1 VQEDT
6 AAQVGE
12 GRAADGVGPYSA
24 GEGRAADGV
33 GPYSAGEG
41 KSTADARALRK
52 AAIEGWQKQIEKTEA
67 SIRRAEKALADM
79 ERTPQIKREAE
90 KALAAWREQNSNDA
104 ARAIREMRQ
113 ERESLRQYVKLL
125 RDEAR
130 LTTPDT
136 RRLLPSD
143 VRRMAQNLVKEQG
156 SSAAVGAIRLRR
168 FSGRSIDSRGRN
180 HYNTGTMKKQ

>member
-1 VQEDT
+1 M
-6 AAQVGE
+6 
-12 GRAADGVGPYSA
+12 
-24 GEGRAADGV
+24 
-33 GPYSAGEG
+33 
-41 KSTADARALRK
+41 
-52 AAIEGWQKQIEKTEA
+52 
-67 SIRRAEKALADM
+67 EKALADM

-90 KALAAWREQNSNDA
+90 KALDAWREQNPNDA

-125 RDEAR
+125 REEAR

-143 VRRMAQNLVKEQG
+143 VRRMAQALVKEQG
-156 SSAAVGAIRLRR
+156 SSAAVGAIRLHR